1 MIIEIHIEIH
11 GDHAEVVSYSGSE
24 TFVQIPERYQGFPV
38 TVIGERAFERSNV
51 ESVQLPDTV
60 VEIRPFAFRFSQLFS
75 INMEN
80 LRNIGEEAFRGTKLV
95 DVTLPSGVSLG
106 DGVFHHCHRLYSV
119 SIPNTLSISLDKH
132 FTGLHVREIHFGGIE
147 KEFRQR
153 IPDRLEQDHPVFFF
167 LDSNGDEYKEILQK
181 VTTPEFAYTVFEDGI
196 RIDKAFGKKIDVP
209 EFISG
214 YYVVEVGDAAF
225 LEAESVYIPETVMN
239 APYAF
244 MNCGCHYISIPTDL
258 WIEPTTIPK
267 GCVVKRY

>member
-1 MIIEIHIEIH
+1 MKIEIL
-11 GDHAEVVSYSGSE
+11 GDHAEVTCYNGDE
-24 TFVQIPERYQGFPV
+24 THIQIPDEYCGVPV

-51 ESVQLPDTV
+51 ESVHLPDTV

-75 INMEN
+75 VNMEN

-119 SIPNTLSISLDKH
+119 SIPNTLSISLDKY
-132 FTGLHVREIHFGGIE
+132 FAGLHVREIHFRGT
-147 KEFRQR
+147 KEEFHER
-153 IPDRLEQDHPVFFF
+153 IQDRLEQDHPVFFF

-181 VTTPEFAYTVFEDGI
+181 ITTPEFAYTVFEDGI

-209 EFISG
+209 EFING